1 MENEAREIVE
11 QIVAGSFADV
21 AARFDEAM
29 AQAMTADALAELWRA
44 IEAQVGGFRSIE
56 AVRVEAA
63 GVNTVVALTCAFER
77 APLVIAVV
85 LDDSSRIA
93 GLFVRPAPPPG
104 VPPYAALDR
113 IEERDVSFGDRYPL
127 PGTITLPR
135 GATNV
140 PAIAL
145 VHGSGPNDR
154 DETVGAI
161 KPFRDL
167 ALGLAS
173 RGVAVLR
180 YEKRTRVHGPALVAD
195 YGERL
200 TLEEETVEDALLAA
214 ALLRTLSPIDPAR
227 VFVLGHSQGGSA
239 MARIAR
245 KDAALAGFV
254 LLAAGALPLEDAIVR
269 QLEYLSSLDRENGAL
284 RDELERA
291 RAAALRVKS
300 LTTEP
305 APAADLPLGIPAPYW
320 LDLALHSPL
329 SLASDTRP
337 ILVLHG
343 DRDYQVTSADFDAW
357 HAALG
362 SRAEYRRYPR
372 LNHVFVEGD
381 GASHPGEYLAAA
393 HAAIEPIEDIAAFVS
408 AH

>member
-1 MENEAREIVE
+1 METPGREIVE
-11 QIVAGSFADV
+11 RIAAGSFAEV

-29 AQAMTADALAELWRA
+29 SRAMSADELAALWGAVQAQAGAFRA
-44 IEAQVGGFRSIE
+44 IES
-56 AVRVEAA
+56 VRCDPA
-63 GVNTVVALTCAFER
+63 GANVVAAVTCAFER
-77 APLVIAVV
+77 ASLEIAVV
-85 LDDSSRIA
+85 FDASSRIA
-93 GLFVRPAPPPG
+93 GLFVRPAASRSLPA
-104 VPPYAALDR
+104 YAALDR
-113 IEERDVSFGDRYPL
+113 IEEREVTIGARYPL
-127 PGTITLPR
+127 PATLTLPR
-135 GATNV
+135 DARLV
-140 PAIAL
+140 PALVL

-154 DETVGAI
+154 DETVGAV

-180 YEKRTRVHGPALVAD
+180 YEKRTRVHGPALVRD
-195 YGERL
+195 YGESL

-214 ALLRTLSPIDPAR
+214 ALLRGLPAIDPAR

-245 KDAALAGFV
+245 KDAALAGFI
-254 LLAAGALPLEDAIVR
+254 LLAAGARPLEDAIVS
-269 QLEYLSSLDRENGAL
+269 QLEHLLSLDPDGAAL

-291 RAAALRVKS
+291 RAAAGRVKR
-300 LTTEP
+300 LATEP
-305 APAADLPLGIPAPYW
+305 APASELLLGIPAPYW
-320 LDLALHSPL
+320 LDLARDPPVA
-329 SLASDTRP
+329 LASEPRP

-357 HAALG
+357 KAALG
-362 SRAEYRRYPR
+362 SNAELRRYPR

-381 GASHPGEYLAAA
+381 GPSHPGEYLAAA
-393 HAAIEPIEDIAAFVS
+393 HVALEPIEDIAAFVA